1 MSRFCTSYLDS
12 YTKASTLAGRDFAFT
27 HPILDSPIF
36 TKYILLITKRIGNFT
51 LKNRRRILENC
62 GRIPENYGRIL
73 ENCGRIPENC
83 GRILE
88 NCGRIPEFCDRI
100 LENCDRILEFCGR
113 IPEYCGSFPGNCQGF
128 RVKYEDIFRLNSGK
142 PIIFERVQTLLNIIP
157 YIYNIKVINHLQK
170 T

>member
-1 MSRFCTSYLDS
+1 MSRFGSSSFHS

-36 TKYILLITKRIGNFT
+36 TKYILLITKRIGSFT
-51 LKNRRRILENC
+51 LKNRR
-62 GRIPENYGRIL
+62 
-73 ENCGRIPENC
+73 
-83 GRILE
+83 RILE

-113 IPEYCGSFPGNCQGF
+113 IPEYCDSFPGNCQGF